1 MKWSITH
8 IYLVKRK
15 ESEVIIVQEKG
26 MVNKRFI
33 SQNAVVIV
41 LIGLC
46 FLLTST
52 GYLAW
57 AYHIMALTETPVSEA
72 VTLVAGYLFQAAG
85 IGLYSLL
92 VKRRAD
98 LIRVSMYVVPVMH
111 MLCLVPAVLGASLV
125 QSLVFG
131 FGQNLLCG
139 WIAGYYLYRLTCG
152 SKMTDSAKNFGIGY
166 AVAIVLTWVLSLAGR
181 KISGLW
187 QSTGMLVVCLILTAI
202 LIIAVRMTPH
212 CEEAVPEEK
221 KPETYLQLPKGRSLK
236 KLLLAAGCLVMLFS
250 IVNSCGFGFP
260 SEDLASGID
269 LELSRLFYAAG
280 LLAAG
285 YINDKNRRY
294 GAACALAALAVP
306 FLIIAIKGEPV
317 SLMIFWA
324 LSYFTFG
331 FYTVYRVILF
341 SDIARQTKLL
351 YLAGAGLMIGRA
363 GDAVGE
369 TLCLSLS
376 AVFPVLAGITAL
388 LFIISALL
396 LLRIYPVIYIPE
408 KTRQRSEREIF
419 DRYSARHDLSGR
431 EREILRFLL
440 NEKTNQEIAEE
451 LSISEG
457 TVKYHVHNLLQKTS
471 CHNRV
476 ELLHAFAAEHDT

>member
-1 MKWSITH
+1 MTN
-8 IYLVKRK
+8 
-15 ESEVIIVQEKG
+15 KG
-26 MVNKRFI
+26 FI
-33 SQNAVVIV
+33 RQNAAVIAM
-41 LIGLC
+41 IGLC

-57 AYHIMALTETPVSEA
+57 TYHIMTLTGTPVSEA

-85 IGLYSLL
+85 IGLFSLL
-92 VKRRAD
+92 VMRRAD
-98 LIRVSMYVVPVMH
+98 LIRVSMCVVPVMH

-125 QSLVFG
+125 QALVFG

-152 SKMTDSAKNFGIGY
+152 SKLTDSAKVFGIGY
-166 AVAIVLTWVLSLAGR
+166 AGAIVLTWILSRAGR
-181 KISGLW
+181 RISGMW
-187 QSTGMLVVCLILTAI
+187 QSTGMLVVCLILTMI

-212 CEEAVPEEK
+212 CEEAVPEDK
-221 KPETYLQLPKGRSLK
+221 KPETYPQLPKGRALK
-236 KLLLAAGCLVMLFS
+236 KILLYAGCLVLLFS

-260 SEDLASGID
+260 SADLADGVD

-280 LLAAG
+280 LLTAG
-285 YINDKNRRY
+285 YIYDKNRRY
-294 GAACALAALAVP
+294 GAACALAALVIP
-306 FLIIAIKGEPV
+306 FLIMAIKGEPV

-331 FYTVYRVILF
+331 FYTVYRIILF
-341 SDIARQTKLL
+341 SDIARQTKML

-388 LFIISALL
+388 LFIVSALL
-396 LLRIYPVIYIPE
+396 LLRLYPVIYIPE
-408 KTRQRSEREIF
+408 KARQRSEREIF
-419 DRYSARHDLSGR
+419 DQYSARHDLSGR
-431 EREILRFLL
+431 EREVLRFLL
-440 NEKTNQEIAEE
+440 DEKTNQEIAEE

-457 TVKYHVHNLLQKTS
+457 TVKYHIHNLLQKTS
-471 CHNRV
+471 CRNRV
-476 ELLHAFAAEHDT
+476 ELISDYAANRNG

>member
-1 MKWSITH
+1 MTN
-8 IYLVKRK
+8 
-15 ESEVIIVQEKG
+15 KG
-26 MVNKRFI
+26 FI
-33 SQNAVVIV
+33 RQNAAVIAM
-41 LIGLC
+41 IGLC

-57 AYHIMALTETPVSEA
+57 TYHIMTLTGTPVSEA

-85 IGLYSLL
+85 IGLFSLL
-92 VKRRAD
+92 VMRRAD
-98 LIRVSMYVVPVMH
+98 LIRVSICVVPVMH

-125 QSLVFG
+125 QALVFG

-152 SKMTDSAKNFGIGY
+152 SKLTDSAKVFGIGY
-166 AVAIVLTWVLSLAGR
+166 AGAIVLTWVLSVAGR
-181 KISGLW
+181 RISGLW
-187 QSTGMLVVCLILTAI
+187 QSTGMLVVCLILTMI

-212 CEEAVPEEK
+212 CEEAVPEDK
-221 KPETYLQLPKGRSLK
+221 KPETYPQLPKGRALK
-236 KLLLAAGCLVMLFS
+236 KLLICAGCLVLLFS

-260 SEDLASGID
+260 SADLADGVD

-280 LLAAG
+280 LLTAG
-285 YINDKNRRY
+285 YIYDKNRRY
-294 GAACALAALAVP
+294 GAACALAALVIP
-306 FLIIAIKGEPV
+306 FLIMAIKGEPV

-331 FYTVYRVILF
+331 FYTVYRIILF
-341 SDIARQTKLL
+341 SDIARQTKILC
-351 YLAGAGLMIGRA
+351 LAGAGLMIGRA

-396 LLRIYPVIYIPE
+396 LLRLYPVIYIPE
-408 KTRQRSEREIF
+408 KARQRSEREIF
-419 DRYSARHDLSGR
+419 DQYSARHDLSGR
-431 EREILRFLL
+431 EREVLRFLL
-440 NEKTNQEIAEE
+440 DEKTNQEIAEE

-471 CHNRV
+471 CRNRV
-476 ELLHAFAAEHDT
+476 ELISDYAANRNG

>member
-1 MKWSITH
+1 MTNKGFARQNAS
-8 IYLVKRK
+8 
-15 ESEVIIVQEKG
+15 VII
-26 MVNKRFI
+26 
-33 SQNAVVIV
+33 S
-41 LIGLC
+41 IGLC
-46 FLLTST
+46 FLLTSI

-85 IGLYSLL
+85 IGLFSLL
-92 VKRRAD
+92 VMRRAD
-98 LIRVSMYVVPVMH
+98 LIRVSMCVVPVMH

-125 QSLVFG
+125 QALVFG

-152 SKMTDSAKNFGIGY
+152 SKLTDSAKVFGIGY
-166 AVAIVLTWVLSLAGR
+166 AGAIVLTWILSRAGR
-181 KISGLW
+181 RISGMW
-187 QSTGMLVVCLILTAI
+187 QSTGMLVVCLILTMI

-212 CEEAVPEEK
+212 REEAAPEEE
-221 KPETYLQLPKGRSLK
+221 KPETYPRLPKGRALK
-236 KLLLAAGCLVMLFS
+236 KILLYAGCLVLLFS

-260 SEDLASGID
+260 SADLTDGVD

-285 YINDKNRRY
+285 YIHDKNRRY
-294 GAACALAALAVP
+294 GAACALAALVIP
-306 FLIIAIKGEPV
+306 FLIMAIKGEPV

-331 FYTVYRVILF
+331 FYTVYRIILF
-341 SDIARQTKLL
+341 SDIARQTKML

-396 LLRIYPVIYIPE
+396 LLRLYPVIYIPE
-408 KTRQRSEREIF
+408 KARQRSEREIF
-419 DRYSARHDLSGR
+419 DQYSARHDLSGR
-431 EREILRFLL
+431 EREVLRFLL
-440 NEKTNQEIAEE
+440 DEKTNQEIAEE

-471 CHNRV
+471 CRNRV
-476 ELLHAFAAEHDT
+476 ELISDYAANRNG

>member
-1 MKWSITH
+1 MTNKGFARQNAS
-8 IYLVKRK
+8 
-15 ESEVIIVQEKG
+15 VII
-26 MVNKRFI
+26 
-33 SQNAVVIV
+33 S
-41 LIGLC
+41 IGLC
-46 FLLTST
+46 FLLTSI

-85 IGLYSLL
+85 IGLFSLL
-92 VKRRAD
+92 VMRRAD
-98 LIRVSMYVVPVMH
+98 LIRVSMYAVPVMH

-125 QSLVFG
+125 QALVFG

-152 SKMTDSAKNFGIGY
+152 SKLTDSAKVFGIGY
-166 AVAIVLTWVLSLAGR
+166 AGAIVLTWILSRAGR
-181 KISGLW
+181 RISGMW
-187 QSTGMLVVCLILTAI
+187 QSTGMLVICLILTVI

-212 CEEAVPEEK
+212 REEAAPEEE
-221 KPETYLQLPKGRSLK
+221 KPETYPRLPKGRALK
-236 KLLLAAGCLVMLFS
+236 KILLYAGCLVLLFS

-260 SEDLASGID
+260 SADLADGVD

-280 LLAAG
+280 LLTAG
-285 YINDKNRRY
+285 YIYDKNRRY
-294 GAACALAALAVP
+294 GAACALAALVIP
-306 FLIIAIKGEPV
+306 FLIMAIKGEPV

-331 FYTVYRVILF
+331 FYTVYRIILF
-341 SDIARQTKLL
+341 SDIARQTKML

-396 LLRIYPVIYIPE
+396 LLRLYPVIYIPE
-408 KTRQRSEREIF
+408 KARQRSEREIF
-419 DRYSARHDLSGR
+419 DQYSARHDLSGR
-431 EREILRFLL
+431 EREVLRFLL
-440 NEKTNQEIAEE
+440 DEKTNQEIAEE

-471 CHNRV
+471 CRNRV
-476 ELLHAFAAEHDT
+476 ELISDYAAERSS